1 MRNRERLRKMNAPFS
16 VFQDKITTDM
26 NSNDRQS
33 ARTGRRK
40 AFTEESF
47 LGDMGVE
54 NKEVSD
60 QSF

>member
-1 MRNRERLRKMNAPFS
+1 MIAPFS

-26 NSNDRQS
+26 NSDDRQS